1 MRSYRELQ
9 GIINTRIDLATM
21 SPIELN
27 IVSYDFKERESLAEF
42 ASELGWLVDSFSS
55 IAELID
61 IQGEVSSKH
70 VIIYSVPK
78 NFYAMED
85 EIQRIKNYL
94 KKNRQQQLI
103 LIVHENFKSSD
114 KLAIELGARHLLF
127 KPISY
132 DDLKEILSR
141 IATGIGKRRLKK
153 LSSKTREPEN
163 AFSEIIYASE
173 KMQQTI
179 ELARKVAESECT
191 SVMITGECG
200 TGKGTLARAIHN
212 ASSRKDGPFIEINC
226 AAIPRNLLESEFF
239 GYEKGAFTDAREEKP
254 GLFELAN
261 GGTIFL
267 DEVSEI
273 DYSLQAK
280 LLKFLDTRMV
290 RRISGVKFLPVD
302 VRIISASNKDLRE
315 EVRERRFR
323 EDLFYRL
330 NVVEINIPPLRERK
344 EDIEPIATAY
354 LKRFSRR
361 FNKMDVRFS
370 DKALQAIKEYAWP
383 GNVRELI
390 NAIERAVLLNHT
402 GVISI
407 EDLPIDF
414 EKTKEIQV
422 QKAGECVKVSIPEDG
437 VSLEEVE
444 KGLIVTALE
453 KAGGNIMEAARLLKL
468 GRGALRYKIKKYG
481 IDAEKYRETV

>member
-1 MRSYRELQ
+1 
-9 GIINTRIDLATM
+9 M

-27 IVSYDFKERESLAEF
+27 IVSHDFRERESLAEF

-61 IQGEVSSKH
+61 IQGEVSSKQ

-78 NFYAMED
+78 NFHSMKE
-85 EIQRIKNYL
+85 EVQKIKNYL
-94 KKNRQQQLI
+94 NKNTEQQLI
-103 LIVHENFKSSD
+103 LIVPDSLHSPD

-127 KPISY
+127 KPLSY
-132 DDLKEILSR
+132 DSLKEILSR
-141 IATGIGKRRLKK
+141 IATGIGKRRVTK
-153 LSSKTREPEN
+153 LTSKTRKRKD
-163 AFSEIIYASE
+163 AFSEIIFVSE
-173 KMQQTI
+173 KMKQTL
-179 ELARKVAESECT
+179 ELAKKVARSECT

-302 VRIISASNKDLRE
+302 VRIISASNKDLRV
-315 EVRERRFR
+315 EVREKRFR

-330 NVVEINIPPLRERK
+330 NVLEINIPPLRERR
-344 EDIEPIATAY
+344 EDIEPIATEY
-354 LKRFSRR
+354 LKRFSLK
-361 FNKMDVRFS
+361 FNKEGIKFS
-370 DKALQAIKEYAWP
+370 DEALRVIKEYPWP

-390 NAIERAVLLNHT
+390 NAVERAVLLNHT
-402 GVISI
+402 GIISPN
-407 EDLPIDF
+407 DLPIEF
-414 EKTKEIQV
+414 EETEEIKEI
-422 QKAGECVKVSIPEDG
+422 KVKKSGGSIRVSIPEEG
-437 VSLEEVE
+437 VALEEVE
-444 KGLIVTALE
+444 RGLIIAALE
-453 KAGGNIMEAARLLKL
+453 KVGGNIMEAARLLQL

-481 IDAEKYRETV
+481 INTEKFKETVTTS

>member
-1 MRSYRELQ
+1 
-9 GIINTRIDLATM
+9 M
-21 SPIELN
+21 SPIDLN
-27 IVSYDFKERESLAEF
+27 IVSQDFRERESLAEF

-78 NFYAMED
+78 NFYSME
-85 EIQRIKNYL
+85 EEVQKIKNYL
-94 KKNRQQQLI
+94 NRNTEQQLI
-103 LIVHENFKSSD
+103 LIVPDSLPSPD

-127 KPISY
+127 KPLSY
-132 DDLKEILSR
+132 DSLKEILSR
-141 IATGIGKRRLKK
+141 IATGIGKRRVTKFT
-153 LSSKTREPEN
+153 SKTRKRKD
-163 AFSEIIYASE
+163 AFSEIIFVSE
-173 KMQQTI
+173 KMRQTI
-179 ELARKVAESECT
+179 ELARKVAGSECT

-302 VRIISASNKDLRE
+302 VRIISAANKDLRT
-315 EVRERRFR
+315 EVKEKRFR

-330 NVVEINIPPLRERK
+330 NVVEINIPPLRERR
-344 EDIEPIATAY
+344 EDIEPIATEY
-354 LKRFSRR
+354 LKKFSLK
-361 FNKMDVRFS
+361 FSKEGIKFS
-370 DKALQAIKEYAWP
+370 DEALRVINEYPWP

-390 NAIERAVLLNHT
+390 NAVERAVLLNHT
-402 GVISI
+402 GIISPN
-407 EDLPIDF
+407 DLPIDF
-414 EKTKEIQV
+414 EETKEI
-422 QKAGECVKVSIPEDG
+422 KEIEIKKSGGSIRVSIPEEG
-437 VSLEEVE
+437 VALEEVE
-444 KGLIVTALE
+444 RGLIIAALE
-453 KAGGNIMEAARLLKL
+453 KVGGNIMEAARLLQL

-481 IDAEKYRETV
+481 INAEKFKETVTTS